1 MIIKMNLTV
10 RNYKIL
16 RMQALNKGADIYP
29 SYEKVLLMKEL
40 CTPKNIEFSEDG
52 TEAKIS
58 IKDILDHRISRI
70 LNLNPEIIEEMER
83 IAKIDPDAK
92 FTLFYK
98 YGCGNHICNFLSVLP
113 TLLLMG
119 RVSESQ

>member
-1 MIIKMNLTV
+1 MILKMNLTV

-40 CTPKNIEFSEDG
+40 CTPKNIEFSADG
-52 TEAKIS
+52 TEAKVS

-70 LNLNPEIIEEMER
+70 LNLNPEIIDEMLR
-83 IAKIDPDAK
+83 IANIDENAK

-98 YGCGNHICNFLSVLP
+98 YGCGTYPCNSKYQWLWPCAHF
-113 TLLLMG
+113 
-119 RVSESQ
+119 